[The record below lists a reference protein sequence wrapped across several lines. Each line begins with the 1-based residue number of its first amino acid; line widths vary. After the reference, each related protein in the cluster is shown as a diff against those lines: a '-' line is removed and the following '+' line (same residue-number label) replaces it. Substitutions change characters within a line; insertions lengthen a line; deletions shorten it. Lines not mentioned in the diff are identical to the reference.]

1 MKKKIIFNPDKIYVP
16 EPIESVRNGNQE
28 DVTILQ
34 DSSIIINGK
43 SIDSIVSTASIS
55 GRYEVDEIVD
65 ATGMIITPGF
75 IDSHTHLAYCGER
88 SEEFVLRARGAKYID
103 LLKSGNGIL
112 KTVRDTRAC
121 STDQIVTQSARR
133 LLNHIGNGVTTVE
146 VKTGYGLD
154 LKNEGKLLD
163 VMDIMKSHLPV
174 HIVKTLLPLHAMPP
188 DKTKEEYVK
197 ESTEVILPE
206 LYKRAD
212 FVDSFC
218 DDGAFTKEETFN
230 FFKRASE
237 LGMALRIHADEIK
250 DVGALELADKFLL
263 KSVDHLLHTSTE
275 NMERIKGKDIVATI
289 LPGTAFSLGE
299 KYVDS
304 REWINRHIPV
314 AVASDISP
322 LNPVTDIKFHGN
334 LAIRNCSMSP
344 EALLNGLTTIPAH
357 SLGLDGVKG
366 NLNHGADA
374 DLLII
379 SAGEMRDMFYDWTN
393 TQVTVIQEG
402 KVLDMKKIM
411 RKSIKP

>member
-1 MKKKIIFNPDKIYVP
+1 MKNKVIFNPDKIYVP
-16 EPIESVRNGNQE
+16 EPIGSVRNGNQE
-28 DVTILQ
+28 NVTIFQ
-34 DSSIIINGK
+34 DSSIMLNGK
-43 SIDSIVSTASIS
+43 HIDSIVSTGSIS
-55 GRYEVDEIVD
+55 GRNEGYEIID
-65 ATGMIITPGF
+65 ATGMIVTPGF
-75 IDSHTHLAYCGER
+75 VDSHTHLAYCGER
-88 SEEFVLRARGAKYID
+88 SEEFVLRAMGTKYID

-121 STDQIVTQSARR
+121 STEQIVMQSTKR
-133 LLNHIGNGVTTVE
+133 LLNHIENGVTTIE

-154 LKNEGKLLD
+154 LENERKLLD
-163 VMDIMKSHLPV
+163 AMDIMASNLPV

-188 DKTKEEYVK
+188 DRKKDEYVR
-197 ESTEVILPE
+197 ESTEIILPE

-218 DDGAFTKEETFN
+218 DEGAFTKEETSI
-230 FFKRASE
+230 FFRKAAE
-237 LGMALRIHADEIK
+237 LGIGLRIHADEIS
-250 DVGALELADKFLL
+250 DVGALELTDEFPV
-263 KSVDHLLHTSTE
+263 KSADHLLHTSSE
-275 NMERIKGKDIVATI
+275 NMERVKGKDLVATI

-304 REWINRHIPV
+304 REWTNRHIPV

-334 LAIRNCSMSP
+334 LAIRNCHMSA
-344 EALLNGLTTIPAH
+344 EELFNGLTTIPAH

-366 NLNHGADA
+366 NLHHGADA

-379 SAGEMRDMFYDWTN
+379 SARDIRDIFYDWAN
-393 TQVTVIQEG
+393 TQITIIQG
-402 KVLDMKKIM
+402 GRIMDMKKFM